1 MRKLTS
7 LAVAAATVVL
17 GTVPAHAITFVNAL
31 QIPNIVTGANDANR
45 FGGFGSDLVYNAA
58 DGLYYG
64 LTDRGP
70 GGGLL
75 NYAPRVQAFS
85 LDVATSG
92 AVSNFVARAP
102 IVFTRD
108 GVAFDGQNPG
118 LLSGNNG
125 NLGRSFDP
133 EGLAIRANGN
143 FLVSDEYGPSVYE
156 FDSQGRFIR
165 AFETPANLIPKNPDG
180 TPNYV
185 DGRPT
190 ITSGRQDNRG
200 FEGLTLSN
208 DGTKAYAILQD
219 PLVNEGPVN
228 GGEAQGRRGRNLRI
242 VEFDVA
248 TGQSTR
254 QFAYTLENIA
264 DINARIPGTA
274 DDFTANQ
281 QGRSI
286 GVSSITQL
294 PDGRFLVI
302 ERDNRGWGV
311 DDTVNKLPIGTKR
324 VYMINIDGTTS
335 DISNVSLAGLANL
348 PAGITAVGKGTQPF
362 LDIQAMLSAAG
373 IPIAEKL
380 EGLAFSP
387 MLADGG
393 RALFVISDNDFSVT
407 QFEGSSTQ
415 FEYCTSGPQANAV
428 SFTVPL
434 ATPCPNGT
442 SLIPTFLYSFKLSAA
457 EAGALGFANTPVP
470 EPTTWAMMI
479 AGFGLVG
486 VGMRRRRKVSVTY
499 A

>member
-1 MRKLTS
+1 MRSLTL
-7 LAVAAATVVL
+7 LALAATSAL
-17 GTVPAHAITFVNAL
+17 AAVPAQAITFVNAL
-31 QIPNIVTGANDANR
+31 QIPNVVTGANDANR

-75 NYAPRVQAFS
+75 NYAPRIQAFS
-85 LDVATSG
+85 MDVATSG
-92 AVSNFVARAP
+92 AISNFSARTP

-118 LLSGNNG
+118 LLNGNNG
-125 NLGRSFDP
+125 TLGRSFDP

-165 AFETPANLIPKNPDG
+165 AFETPANLIPKTADG
-180 TPNYV
+180 TIDYV
-185 DGRPT
+185 NGRPT

-208 DGTKAYAILQD
+208 DGTKAFAILQD

-248 TGQSTR
+248 TGQSTK
-254 QFAYTLENIA
+254 QYAYTLESIA
-264 DINARIPGTA
+264 DINNRIPGTA
-274 DDFTANQ
+274 DDFTATQ

-311 DDTVNKLPIGTKR
+311 DDTVNKLPVGSKR
-324 VYMINIDGTTS
+324 VYLINIDGTTT
-335 DISNVSLAGLANL
+335 DISNTSLMGLSAL
-348 PAGITAVGKGTQPF
+348 PAGVTPVTKGSQPF
-362 LDIQAMLSAAG
+362 LDIQALLTAAG
-373 IPIAEKL
+373 IPIAEKM

-393 RALFVISDNDFSVT
+393 RALFIISDNDFSVT
-407 QFEGSSTQ
+407 QFDGSSTQ
-415 FEYCTSGPQANAV
+415 FEYCTSGPGPNAV
-428 SFTVPL
+428 SFTPAL
-434 ATPCPNGT
+434 GTPCPTGT
-442 SLIPTFLYSFKLSAA
+442 SLIPTFIYSFKLSAA

-486 VGMRRRRKVSVTY
+486 VGMRRRRKVSVAY

>member
-1 MRKLTS
+1 MRILTT
-7 LAVAAATVVL
+7 LTLAAASMIASA
-17 GTVPAHAITFVNAL
+17 PAQAITFVNAL
-31 QIPNIVTGANDANR
+31 RIPNVVTGGNDANR

-64 LTDRGP
+64 MTDRGP

-75 NYAPRVQAFS
+75 DYAPRIQSFS
-85 LDVATSG
+85 LDVATNG
-92 AVSNFVARAP
+92 TISNFAARAP
-102 IVFTRD
+102 IIFTRD
-108 GVAFDGQNPG
+108 GVAFSGQNPG
-118 LLSGNNG
+118 LLAGDKAA
-125 NLGRSFDP
+125 LGRSFDP
-133 EGLAIRANGN
+133 EGLAIRSNGN
-143 FLVSDEYGPSVYE
+143 FIVSDEYGPSIYE
-156 FDSQGRFIR
+156 FDSQGRYVR
-165 AFETPANLIPKNPDG
+165 AFTIPANLLPKQADG

-228 GGEAQGRRGRNLRI
+228 GGETQGRRARNLRI

-248 TGQSTR
+248 TGNATA
-254 QFAYTLENIA
+254 QFAYTLESIA
-264 DINARIPGTA
+264 DINGRIPGTA
-274 DDFTANQ
+274 DDFTATQ

-311 DDTVNKLPIGTKR
+311 DDTANRLPIGSKR
-324 VYMINIDGTTS
+324 VYIVDKTGAT
-335 DISNVSLAGLANL
+335 DISNISLAGLSAL
-348 PAGITAVGKGTQPF
+348 PLGVTAVNKGTQPF
-362 LDIQAMLSAAG
+362 LDIQALLVAAG

-393 RALFVISDNDFSVT
+393 RALFIISDNDFSVT
-407 QFEGSSTQ
+407 QFDGSSTQ
-415 FEYCTSGPQANAV
+415 FEYCTSGPEANAV
-428 SFTVPL
+428 SFTPAL
-434 ATPCPNGT
+434 GTPCPTGT
-442 SLIPTFLYSFKLSAA
+442 ALIPTFLYSFKLSAA
-457 EAGALGFANTPVP
+457 EASALGFATTAVP
-470 EPTTWAMMI
+470 EPASWAMMI
-479 AGFGLVG
+479 GGFGLVG
-486 VGMRRRRKVSVTY
+486 GAMRRRQRTTVRY

>member
-1 MRKLTS
+1 MRNLI
-7 LAVAAATVVL
+7 VAAVSATSIF
-17 GTVPAHAITFVNAL
+17 TAMPAQAVEFVNAL
-31 QIPNIVTGANDANR
+31 RIANVVTGANDANR

-64 LTDRGP
+64 MTDRGP

-75 NYAPRVQAFS
+75 DYAPRIQSFS
-85 LDVATSG
+85 LDVATNG
-92 AVSNFVARAP
+92 TISNFAARAP

-108 GVAFDGQNPG
+108 GVAFSGQNPG
-118 LLSGNNG
+118 LLAGDKAS
-125 NLGRSFDP
+125 LGRSFDP
-133 EGLAIRANGN
+133 EGLAIRSNGN
-143 FLVSDEYGPSVYE
+143 FIVSDEYGPSIYE
-156 FDSQGRFIR
+156 FDSQGRYVR
-165 AFETPANLIPKNPDG
+165 AFDIPANLRPRQSDG

-190 ITSGRQDNRG
+190 ITAGRQDNRG

-228 GGEAQGRRGRNLRI
+228 GGEAQGRRGQNLRI

-248 TGQSTR
+248 TGTATA
-254 QFAYTLENIA
+254 QFAYTLESIA
-264 DINARIPGTA
+264 SINGRIPGTA
-274 DDFTANQ
+274 NDFTATQ

-311 DDTVNKLPIGTKR
+311 DDSANRLPIGSKR
-324 VYMINIDGTTS
+324 VYIVDKTGATDVSNI
-335 DISNVSLAGLANL
+335 SLAGLSIL
-348 PAGITAVGKGTQPF
+348 PQGVTAVSKGTQPF
-362 LDIQAMLSAAG
+362 LDIQALLVAAG
-373 IPIAEKL
+373 VPIAEKL
-380 EGLAFSP
+380 EGLSFSP

-407 QFEGSSTQ
+407 QFDGSSTQ
-415 FEYCTSGPQANAV
+415 FEYCTSGPEADAV
-428 SFTVPL
+428 SFTPAL
-434 ATPCPNGT
+434 GTPCPAGT
-442 SLIPTFLYSFKLSAA
+442 SLIPTFVYSFKLSAT
-457 EAGALGFANTPVP
+457 EAAALGFATTAVP
-470 EPTTWAMMI
+470 EPASWAMMI
-479 AGFGLVG
+479 GGFGLVG
-486 VGMRRRRKVSVTY
+486 GAMRRRQRTTVRY

>member
-1 MRKLTS
+1 MRSLTV
-7 LAVAAATVVL
+7 LALAATSAL
-17 GTVPAHAITFVNAL
+17 AAVPAHAITFVNAL
-31 QIPNIVTGANDANR
+31 QIQNVVTGANDANR
-45 FGGFGSDLVYNAA
+45 FGGFGSDLVYSAA
-58 DGLYYG
+58 TGLYYG

-75 NYAPRVQAFS
+75 DYAPRIQAFS
-85 LDVATSG
+85 MDVATSG
-92 AVSNFVARAP
+92 AISNFVAKTP

-118 LLSGNNG
+118 LLNGNNS

-156 FDSQGRFIR
+156 FNSQGEFIR
-165 AFETPANLIPKNPDG
+165 AFTTPENLIPKTATG
-180 TPNYV
+180 TVDYV
-185 DGRPT
+185 NGRPT

-208 DGTKAYAILQD
+208 DGTKAFAILQD

-248 TGQSTR
+248 TGQATK
-254 QFAYTLENIA
+254 QYAYTLESIA
-264 DINARIPGTA
+264 DINNRIPGTA
-274 DDFTANQ
+274 DDFTATQ

-311 DDTVNKLPIGTKR
+311 DDTVNKLPVGSKR
-324 VYMINIDGTTS
+324 VYLINIDGTTT
-335 DISNVSLAGLANL
+335 DISNTSLAGLSAL
-348 PAGITAVGKGTQPF
+348 PAGVTPVTKGSQPF
-362 LDIQAMLSAAG
+362 LDIQALLTAAN
-373 IPIAEKL
+373 IPIAEKM

-393 RALFVISDNDFSVT
+393 RALFIISDNDFSVT
-407 QFEGSSTQ
+407 QFDGSSTQ
-415 FEYCTSGPQANAV
+415 FEYCTSGPGPNAV
-428 SFTVPL
+428 SSTPAL
-434 ATPCPNGT
+434 GTPCPDGQ
-442 SLIPTFLYSFKLSAA
+442 SLIPTFIYSFKLSAA

-486 VGMRRRRKVSVTY
+486 AGMRRRRKVSVTY